1 MPCGKNLYQIDTSRQ
16 GEVGNTLQLDIAET
30 NLTSLSRPT
39 ATTFMVHYVGIL
51 PAHVILG
58 VHRHLPIPPPLQ
70 QGQTGGAGYQQTL
83 AGKEQNIY

>member
-1 MPCGKNLYQIDTSRQ
+1 
-16 GEVGNTLQLDIAET
+16 
-30 NLTSLSRPT
+30 
-39 ATTFMVHYVGIL
+39 MVHYVVIL

-58 VHRHLPIPPPLQ
+58 VHHHLPIPPPLQ